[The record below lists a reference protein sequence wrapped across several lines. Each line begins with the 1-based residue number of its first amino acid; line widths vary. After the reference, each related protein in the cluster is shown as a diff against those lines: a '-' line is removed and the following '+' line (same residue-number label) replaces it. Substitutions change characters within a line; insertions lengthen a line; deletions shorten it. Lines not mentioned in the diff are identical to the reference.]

1 MADRRFSDDEVA
13 RILARAVEL
22 QAARAD
28 VGTNSLTDI
37 EQAAAEAGIDPALVR
52 TAAAEM
58 AGSLP
63 QAQPAPVGF
72 FGPTSVTCEASI
84 DGVLDA
90 DGLALVHEVLQHA
103 IALPVTPS
111 TMGRSVQWSYV
122 DPQGGRSVMASI
134 TSRDGRTIVRF
145 HERLGGLMGGIYG
158 GVGGGAGGG
167 GVIPLLAIG
176 GAFLL
181 GPVGGVVGG
190 LVGAGLSLFG
200 TRALY
205 LFVARRRE
213 ARLREAFQR
222 VVEEVSARVV
232 VASTTTTTTATTN
245 AEARQLFQVEAEAP
259 VEVPRR

>member
-58 AGSLP
+58 QGSQP
-63 QAQPAPVGF
+63 QAQPAAVGF
-72 FGPTSVTCEASI
+72 FGPTSVTCETSV

-103 IALPVTPS
+103 IGLPVTPS

-167 GVIPLLAIG
+167 GIIPLLAIG
-176 GAFLL
+176 GSVLL

-222 VVEEVSARVV
+222 VVEEVSARV
-232 VASTTTTTTATTN
+232 ASTSETTTN
-245 AEARQLFQVEAEAP
+245 AGQGLEARQLFQVEAEAP